1 MSLPHDDV
9 DPDGL
14 LEYSVV
20 FTDRAL
26 NHMSARFVS
35 VMQELIDI
43 LAETYAAHS
52 VAIVPGGGTY
62 AMESV
67 ARQLVTGRRA
77 LVIRNGLFSY
87 RWSQILERGAIADEV
102 TVCAARPTT
111 TGHRSVWTPAP
122 VAEVVEAIRTGRP
135 DVVLAP
141 HVETAAGMVLPDDYL
156 RAVAEAVHEVGGL
169 FVLDCVASGALWVD
183 MADIGVDVLLT
194 APQKGWSG
202 SPGAGYVMLGE
213 AAREAVLATESTSF
227 AADLKKWL
235 SIADEYREGR
245 APYHATMP
253 TDTLAHNLELMRET
267 VGRGLETLRT
277 SQFELGTRVR
287 ELLASRGLPPVA
299 DGEFAAPSVVVVH
312 TDDPAVRT
320 GAAFKQV
327 GLQVAAGVPL
337 QCGEGEDFST
347 VRMGLFGL
355 DKLGDVDAAVGRLE
369 AALDAI
375 DPR

>member
-141 HVETAAGMVLPDDYL
+141 HVETAAGMVLPLML
-156 RAVAEAVHEVGGL
+156 RPRDSE
-169 FVLDCVASGALWVD
+169 VASSA
-183 MADIGVDVLLT
+183 
-194 APQKGWSG
+194 
-202 SPGAGYVMLGE
+202 
-213 AAREAVLATESTSF
+213 
-227 AADLKKWL
+227 
-235 SIADEYREGR
+235 
-245 APYHATMP
+245 
-253 TDTLAHNLELMRET
+253 
-267 VGRGLETLRT
+267 
-277 SQFELGTRVR
+277 
-287 ELLASRGLPPVA
+287 
-299 DGEFAAPSVVVVH
+299 
-312 TDDPAVRT
+312 
-320 GAAFKQV
+320 
-327 GLQVAAGVPL
+327 
-337 QCGEGEDFST
+337 
-347 VRMGLFGL
+347 
-355 DKLGDVDAAVGRLE
+355 
-369 AALDAI
+369 
-375 DPR
+375 